1 MAITYTWDTK
11 TVDTY
16 PTKSGKS
23 DVIFKVYWRLEGVD
37 DTAEKNSSARTGAE
51 EIDTSDLSNFTEFA
65 DLKESDTTGWVE
77 DILGEDKINSYK
89 SVIEAAIQEKATPT
103 VVRKYVSEKKKI
115 KHGNKKHST

>member
-1 MAITYTWDTK
+1 MAITYTWNTK

-37 DTAEKNSSARTGAE
+37 DTAEKNSSVTTGVE
-51 EIDTSDLSNFTEFA
+51 EIDTSDLSSFTEFA
-65 DLKESDTTGWVE
+65 DLKESDTTGWVK

-89 SVIEAAIQEKATPT
+89 TVIEAAIQEKATPT
-103 VVRKYVSEKKKI
+103 VVRKYISE
-115 KHGNKKHST
+115 